1 MTTLF
6 SQLTMLL
13 LALLAVAVALMFKG
27 VIATNFALMLLV
39 LTVVTGLYWLGE
51 RLYFRPRRERAA
63 AAFQAEAVRRRQEL
77 ARQGID
83 KVDGD
88 IAEVER
94 KLLAQPW
101 WLDWTAGLFP
111 VILVVFLLRS
121 FLFEPFKIPSG
132 SMMPTLLVG
141 DLILVNK
148 FHYGVRLPVINKKII
163 ANHDPKRGD
172 VMVFRF
178 PKDPSTDYIKR
189 VVGVPGD
196 EVVFR
201 NQQLFL
207 NGQAVPTEPMPPPG
221 FYDEEARRYA
231 PEFKEK
237 LGDVE
242 HGILINPQ
250 STQFW
255 KSQEDN
261 QFPFRENRRYS
272 AEGVACKVPPGNY
285 FMMGDNRDN
294 SLDSRY
300 WGFVPDENIVG
311 RAFFIWMNFGDLK
324 RIGSFR

>member
-1 MTTLF
+1 MGLLTAALYACLAVYGVGWYFNRWSGNF
-6 SQLTMLL
+6 SLL
-13 LALLAVAVALMFKG
+13 LF
-27 VIATNFALMLLV
+27 V
-39 LTVVTGLYWLGE
+39 LTVVTFLYWLAE
-51 RLYFRPRRERAA
+51 RFYFAPRRVAA
-63 AAFQAEAVRRRQEL
+63 VSTFEQQDAARRESL
-77 ARQGID
+77 ARQGITR
-83 KVDGD
+83 VDD
-88 IAEVER
+88 NVASTR
-94 KLLAQPW
+94 QALLLQPW

-148 FHYGVRLPVINKKII
+148 FHYGVRLPVINRKIVD
-163 ANHDPKRGD
+163 NHDPARGD

-189 VVGVPGD
+189 VVGLPGD
-196 EVVFR
+196 EIVFR
-201 NQQLFL
+201 NQQLFV
-207 NGQAVPTEPMPPPG
+207 NGQQVPAEPLPPPG
-221 FYDEEARRYA
+221 FYDEEARRYV

-242 HGILINPQ
+242 HRILINPQ
-250 STQFW
+250 SAQFW
-255 KSQEDN
+255 KTQEDN
-261 QFPFRENRRYS
+261 QFPFRENCRYS

-300 WGFVPDENIVG
+300 WGFVPDRNIVG
-311 RAFFIWMNFGDLK
+311 KAFLIWMNFGDLK
-324 RIGSFR
+324 RVGSFR